1 MVPVTQSTYD
11 AIMEV
16 RESGACNMLDQ
27 QRVLRLLNDADEAE
41 AWLWVYNHQR
51 EYLRALSEG
60 FDVDGQGDLRL
71 SEASQERHAH
81 GGSNG

>member
-16 RESGACNMLDQ
+16 RESGACNMFDQ

-60 FDVDGQGDLRL
+60 FDVGGQGDPRL
-71 SEASQERHAH
+71 SGTERQERRAH
-81 GGSNG
+81 GG